1 MEDESRLLAEN
12 AALKK
17 KIAYL
22 EAVIEAHHVAKFEDN
37 VNRLKLSVRTGFKQ
51 ISSELSVMEHDPKN
65 AERVMDLVDF
75 VQHYADELQQF
86 IYKK

>member
-51 ISSELSVMEHDPKN
+51 ISSELSVMEHDPK
-65 AERVMDLVDF
+65 MDLVDF
-75 VQHYADELQQF
+75 VQHYAGELQQF